1 MRANL
6 KEFSNNTQN
15 EHPMQY
21 KDLETSLKGGV
32 AALTK
37 GPVATILVENDV
49 EIATT
54 LCRHQHAGFARIIA
68 FMRDAFKLPRD
79 LHDGVH

>member
-1 MRANL
+1 
-6 KEFSNNTQN
+6 
-15 EHPMQY
+15 MQY
-21 KDLETSLKGGV
+21 NHLETSLKDGV

-54 LCRHQHAGFARIIA
+54 LCHPQHSGFASFIA
-68 FMRDAFKLPRD
+68 FMPDAFELPRD
-79 LHDGVH
+79 LQDGVH

>member
-1 MRANL
+1 
-6 KEFSNNTQN
+6 
-15 EHPMQY
+15 MQY

-68 FMRDAFKLPRD
+68 FMRDAF
-79 LHDGVH
+79 

>member
-1 MRANL
+1 MRADL

-21 KDLETSLKGGV
+21 KDLETFLKDGV

-37 GPVATILVENDV
+37 GHVATILVEDDV

-54 LCRHQHAGFARIIA
+54 LCHRQHAGFARFIT
-68 FMRDAFKLPRD
+68 FLPDAFELPHD
-79 LHDGVH
+79 LKGGVH

>member
-1 MRANL
+1 
-6 KEFSNNTQN
+6 
-15 EHPMQY
+15 MQY

-54 LCRHQHAGFARIIA
+54 LCHQHAGFASFIA
-68 FMRDAFKLPRD
+68 FMPDAFELPRD
-79 LHDGVH
+79 LQDGVH